1 MAGNLQL
8 YTSVYV
14 YVDGNLLTEHASVKI
29 ARKSNAQ
36 VSNSVFKGFSGM
48 STGAP
53 IMEISFESNFPATG
67 IEYDVGPLL
76 AALRPVELT
85 LVAANRTLTTKGFW
99 TDDDLGHGVNAES
112 KMNANGMF
120 QMAQWE

>member
-8 YTSVYV
+8 YTSVYM
-14 YVDGNLLTEHASVKI
+14 YVDGILLTEHASVKI

-48 STGAP
+48 SKGA
-53 IMEISFESNFPATG
+53 EILELSFESNVPATG

-76 AALRPVELT
+76 KTMRVVEVT

-99 TDDDLGHGVNAES
+99 TDDDLGHGVNAEA

-120 QMAQWE
+120 QFAEWE